1 MVIGQDENSYGWS
14 YVKTVDG
21 TSTYTERKN

>member
-21 TSTYTERKN
+21 TSTYTEKKN